1 MAAITRLR
9 NDCLISSKSVMPTP
23 SPSPMMGPMSGE
35 MSMAPII
42 TAVEL
47 VLSPSD
53 AMKMASTRMNRFVP
67 RNDTPSRID
76 CSASACVM
84 M

>member
-1 MAAITRLR
+1 MI
-9 NDCLISSKSVMPTP
+9 
-23 SPSPMMGPMSGE
+23 GPISGE

-53 AMKMASTRMNRFVP
+53 AMKIASTRITMLVP

-76 CSASACVM
+76 ASASACVTR
-84 M
+84 